1 MANEFEY
8 LVPILKEIRQSK
20 DQDLSRKV
28 YNFVYGLI
36 QTQHLN
42 PEILS
47 IYLDLYLEKNPQ
59 LHSIFPLSSYEAE
72 IESSL
77 NEIRMYNKRQAKG
90 KASYKKE
97 LLYHC
102 AIYKYLVIACHAD
115 FSMDLLETYSSS
127 SKQDLELKETILN
140 TLHNYFEI
148 KYFKDFHALDSST
161 DTLSHDYSEMI
172 GGLCDFVL
180 NLCPEIEGQTEYL
193 GDAPLLLDFEVKYRL
208 SAKLSEL
215 KSLLDVDPVRI
226 DYIITSIE
234 HLVTFSGNLQNWN
247 DANGKWKQE
256 QIVQIK
262 PQQETFQDSAMIE
275 KISMIQDLFPD
286 LGDGFIQACIVGLKD
301 TELIIMKLL
310 EDDLPDYLKKM
321 DRSLKRSSDIQPEPI
336 SVPVIKPQE
345 IFEPKPEILSTRRNI
360 FDGDQFDVFAHTVDP
375 SKVQIGKKEP
385 VETEH
390 DRLEFLKSQREK
402 ILATQYDDD
411 EYDDTYDS
419 VDFLPA
425 SNEDVPADRVD
436 SKPDPIEKKLV
447 EMYNIN
453 EAIFHQ
459 SQRKSLARQALVKQ
473 TGWSNEQIEGW
484 YIMLNRNPKKDL
496 VLQKYEFRGNKHVE
510 DESTSD
516 EKVQEPV
523 DVPAT
528 SSPSSSPKRGRGG
541 YRGRGRGKDAR
552 LKKLSKGMN

>member
-1 MANEFEY
+1 MTKEFDY
-8 LVPILKEIRQSK
+8 LIPILKEIKLNHNQELSK
-20 DQDLSRKV
+20 KM
-28 YNFVYGLI
+28 YNFFCGII
-36 QTQHLN
+36 QNQHLN
-42 PEILS
+42 PEVLS
-47 IYLDLYLEKNPQ
+47 VFLDIYYKQNPQ
-59 LHSIFPLSSYEAE
+59 LNSIFPLPNYHSE
-72 IESSL
+72 IDACLSD
-77 NEIRMYNKRQAKG
+77 IKMYNKRQAKG

-102 AIYKYLVIACHAD
+102 TIFKYLVIACHAE
-115 FSMDLLETYSSS
+115 FSMELIETYISSNSEDSDLKHVVLETLHHY
-127 SKQDLELKETILN
+127 LN
-140 TLHNYFEI
+140 I
-148 KYFKDFHALDSST
+148 KYFNQFHEVEGSV
-161 DTLSHDYSEMI
+161 DTLSRNNSELL

-180 NLCPEIEGQTEYL
+180 NLCPEIEGQYQYL
-193 GDAPLLLDFEVKYRL
+193 SDAPLLLDFEIKYRL
-208 SAKLSEL
+208 SETLTEL
-215 KSLLDVDPVRI
+215 KQVLDIDPVRI

-234 HLVTFSGNLQNWN
+234 HLVTFSGNLQTWT
-247 DANGKWKQE
+247 DTNGQWKQ
-256 QIVQIK
+256 VQMIQTRD
-262 PQQETFQDSAMIE
+262 PPENFQDTEMIE

-321 DRSLKRSSDIQPEPI
+321 DRSLKRSSQVQPEVREVQQIEPH
-336 SVPVIKPQE
+336 Q
-345 IFEPKPEILSTRRNI
+345 IFEPKPEILSSRRNI

-375 SKVQIGKKEP
+375 SKVQIGKKKNIDS
-385 VETEH
+385 EH
-390 DRLEFLKSQREK
+390 GRLEFLKSQREK
-402 ILATQYDDD
+402 ILATQFDDD

-425 SNEDVPADRVD
+425 SNEDLPKDSVD

-447 EMYNIN
+447 EMYNVN

-484 YIMLNRNPKKDL
+484 YIMLNRNPKKDF

-510 DESTSD
+510 DESTEDKS
-516 EKVQEPV
+516 ETINEAPV
-523 DVPAT
+523 
-528 SSPSSSPKRGRGG
+528 SGNSQSSPKRGRGG